1 LGIIE
6 CFLFGVGLHFLPGR
20 TDGRQMVGMVIGRML
35 FVLAPSL
42 LVVKE
47 YAFKPQKRH
56 QCYFLELSLECL
68 FRKHTYIYCIR

>member
-1 LGIIE
+1 
-6 CFLFGVGLHFLPGR
+6 
-20 TDGRQMVGMVIGRML
+20 MVGMVIGRML